1 MRNLI
6 TNSPLFFSSIYLFI
20 LSLLFSLEFICV
32 IFVYIYILNTFE
44 LSVYELKR
52 IIIVFKMHKEILVI
66 KPSLYISSNV

>member
-1 MRNLI
+1 M
-6 TNSPLFFSSIYLFI
+6 FFSSIYLFI